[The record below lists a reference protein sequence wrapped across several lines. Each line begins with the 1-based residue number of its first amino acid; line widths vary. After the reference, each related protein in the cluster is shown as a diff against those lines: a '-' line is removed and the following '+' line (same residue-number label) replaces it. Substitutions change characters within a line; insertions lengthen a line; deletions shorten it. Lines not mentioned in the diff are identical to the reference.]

1 MTTTSVTQA
10 GPARPG
16 AARVLAASLAGTA
29 VEYYDFFIY
38 GTAASLVLGPLF
50 FPKSSPT
57 AQQMSAYATFAVAF
71 VARPVGAAFFG
82 HFGDRIGRKSTL
94 VAALLTMGLCTVLI
108 GLLPGYA
115 VWGWAAPALLC
126 LLRFGQGLG
135 LGGEWGGA
143 ALLAVENAPDGWRGR
158 FGMFPMLGTP
168 LGQLAS
174 TIVFLVMG
182 ALVTPDEFKAWG
194 WRIPFLLSAVLVG
207 LGLWVRLKLAETP
220 AFQAAMSQ
228 APPPQAPLLEM
239 LRRHPLSLAG
249 GSVAMVAVFAIFY
262 IVTAF
267 ALGYGVNTLHFGRQA
282 TLTVQ
287 LVSILFFALGIA
299 IAGWWCDRATPRIVM
314 LAGYGSLALSGL
326 LLPALMG
333 SHHILV
339 FGAFICLAMF
349 LMGFISGP
357 QGSFLPGLFPTRVRY
372 SGAAISFSA
381 GGILGGGMAP
391 MIATALA
398 AKGSLAPVAV
408 YYSATAVI
416 SFVSVLLL
424 RRAADRHLG

>member
-1 MTTTSVTQA
+1 MTATSVTEA
-10 GPARPG
+10 GRAPPG

-115 VWGWAAPALLC
+115 VLGWTAPALLC

-174 TIVFLVMG
+174 TIVFLAMG
-182 ALVTPDEFKAWG
+182 AVVTPDEFKTWG

-228 APPPQAPLLEM
+228 APPPQAPMLEM
-239 LRRHPLSLAG
+239 LRRHPLSLVG
-249 GSVAMVAVFAIFY
+249 GSLAMVAVFAIFY
-262 IVTAF
+262 IITAF

-287 LVSILFFALGIA
+287 LVSILFFAFGIA
-299 IAGWWCDRATPRIVM
+299 IAGWWCDRARPRVVM
-314 LAGYGSLALSGL
+314 LFGYGSLALSGL

-333 SHHILV
+333 SHDILV

-357 QGSFLPGLFPTRVRY
+357 QGSFLPSLFPTRVRY

-398 AKGSLAPVAV
+398 AKGSLVPVAV

-416 SFVSVLLL
+416 SFASVLLL